1 MAGRYSARFLMQDKT
16 AIASND
22 SNFDLPS
29 IAMKQDS
36 TISGEDGIES
46 LLGIN
51 LVLRTVRGRG

>member
-1 MAGRYSARFLMQDKT
+1 MADRYSARILMQDKT

-36 TISGEDGIES
+36 TISGEDRIES

-51 LVLRTVRGRG
+51 LVLRTM

>member
-1 MAGRYSARFLMQDKT
+1 MAGRYAARFLMQDKT
-16 AIASND
+16 AVDSND

-36 TISGEDGIES
+36 IISGEDRIES

-51 LVLRTVRGRG
+51 LVLRTM